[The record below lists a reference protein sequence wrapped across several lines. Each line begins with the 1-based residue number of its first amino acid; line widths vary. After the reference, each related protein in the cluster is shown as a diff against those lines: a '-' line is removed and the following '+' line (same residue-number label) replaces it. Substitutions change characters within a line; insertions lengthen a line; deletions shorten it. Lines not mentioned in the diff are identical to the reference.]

1 MTTQPT
7 DAFMSTGG
15 PAIKFDT
22 PGQVSTIVVR
32 KVTEKVDTDH
42 ATETVKTWPNGDPKH
57 VFVFDGEDEQGEP
70 VSLWVRGNM
79 VKAIRE
85 ATSAAGLKSVVD
97 TKVTV
102 KFDSLA
108 EAKKGLHPAKLFKA
122 KVEKVAAAPAA
133 DPFSN
138 DEEPF

>member
-1 MTTQPT
+1 MT
-7 DAFMSTGG
+7 TGG

-22 PGQVSTIVVR
+22 PGQVSSIVVR
-32 KVTEKVDTDH
+32 KVTEKVDTDP
-42 ATETVKTWPNGDPKH
+42 ATNAVKTWPNGDPKM
-57 VFVFDGEDEQGEP
+57 VYVFDGEDEHGEP
-70 VSLWVRGNM
+70 ISLWVRGNM

-85 ATSAAGLKSVVD
+85 ATTTAGLKSVID

-102 KFDSLA
+102 KFDAYA
-108 EAKKGLHPAKLFKA
+108 EAQKGLHPAKLFKA

-133 DPFSN
+133 DPFSD

>member
-1 MTTQPT
+1 MT
-7 DAFMSTGG
+7 TGG

-22 PGQVSTIVVR
+22 PGQVLSIKVR
-32 KVTEKVDTDH
+32 EATEKVDTDP
-42 ATETVKTWPNGDPKH
+42 ATNAVKTWPNGDPKM
-57 VFVFDGEDEQGEP
+57 VYVFDGEDEQGEP

-85 ATSAAGLKSVVD
+85 ATTTAGLKSVID

-102 KFDSLA
+102 KFDALGEQA
-108 EAKKGLHPAKLFKA
+108 NKALKQPKLFKA

-133 DPFSN
+133 DPFSD
-138 DEEPF
+138 DEDEF